1 MNVNN
6 WYFRSINGP
15 FLVIGPKSTLRN
27 WYNEVNRFC
36 PSLRALTLIGEK
48 TARQEVIHQLED
60 RRSWDVLLTTYE
72 MILAEKSALKR
83 YNWRY
88 LVVDEAHR
96 LKNENNKISTILR
109 SFKSDNRLLLTGTP
123 LQVRIQFY
131 FPFLSTNKST
141 IRDIDCRLFLDENHQ
156 FLHMNITG
164 FFIPLCR
171 TIYMNCGLYWISYC
185 PRCLSVQKTLIN
197 GSIQMTV

>member
-1 MNVNN
+1 MV
-6 WYFRSINGP
+6 
-15 FLVIGPKSTLRN
+15 GPKSTLRN
-27 WYNEVNRFC
+27 WFNEVNRFC

-48 TARQEVIHQLED
+48 TSRQEVIHQLEN
-60 RRSWDVLLTTYE
+60 RKSWDVLLTTYE

-123 LQVRIQFY
+123 LQVCVEFY
-131 FPFLSTNKST
+131 FS
-141 IRDIDCRLFLDENHQ
+141 
-156 FLHMNITG
+156 
-164 FFIPLCR
+164 FFD
-171 TIYMNCGLYWISYC
+171 
-185 PRCLSVQKTLIN
+185 K
-197 GSIQMTV
+197 